1 MSSAHCRPSG
11 VQHYGRTR
19 SRRPA
24 RAALALVVAVSLA
37 APLPGCASQPPERT
51 ERGILVD
58 VQGASLQ
65 RVESFTLRT
74 DDGRDLTFRPAPDFN
89 AGASHSMTPG
99 HMRQHMA
106 LAEPVTVSY
115 REEGN
120 SLVAL
125 RATD

>member
-1 MSSAHCRPSG
+1 VSHGCYRPSG
-11 VQHYGRTR
+11 APRYYRSSHPRPKRT
-19 SRRPA
+19 A
-24 RAALALVVAVSLA
+24 RALALAATLA
-37 APLPGCASQPPERT
+37 ALSLGCASQPPART
-51 ERGILVD
+51 ERGILLD

-74 DDGRDLTFRPAPDFN
+74 DDGRELTFRTAPNFN
-89 AGASHSMTPG
+89 EGPSHSMSPG

-106 LAEPVTVSY
+106 LAEPVTVTY

-125 RATD
+125 SATD